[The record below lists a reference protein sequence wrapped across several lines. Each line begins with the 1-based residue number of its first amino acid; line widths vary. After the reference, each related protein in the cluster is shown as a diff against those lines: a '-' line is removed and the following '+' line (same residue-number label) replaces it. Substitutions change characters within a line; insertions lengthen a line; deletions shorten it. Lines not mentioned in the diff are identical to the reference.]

1 MRKKVRRRL
10 ADLQASQRAAG
21 EADFREFKREE
32 KHPQEARHFSHK
44 RERRVEPAKSAVE
57 QERTYKL
64 LCRGIP
70 SHFYRNLNKSQS

>member
-1 MRKKVRRRL
+1 MRKKVRHSL

-21 EADFREFKREE
+21 EAGFRQLRREE
-32 KHPQEARHFSHK
+32 KDLLEARLFRDA
-44 RERRVEPAKSAVE
+44 REPRPAVAKTAVE
-57 QERTYKL
+57 QQRTYKL

>member
-10 ADLQASQRAAG
+10 ADLSTLKRAAG
-21 EADFREFKREE
+21 EAEFRQFRREE
-32 KHPQEARHFSHK
+32 KDLAVVSRFNSARG
-44 RERRVEPAKSAVE
+44 RRPDLCKSTVE

-70 SHFYRNLNKSQS
+70 SHFYKNLNKSQS

>member
-10 ADLQASQRAAG
+10 ADLHACQRAAG
-21 EADFREFKREE
+21 EAEFRQFKREE
-32 KHPQEARHFSHK
+32 KHLQEAQDFSHA
-44 RERRVEPAKSAVE
+44 RERRPEAAKSAVE